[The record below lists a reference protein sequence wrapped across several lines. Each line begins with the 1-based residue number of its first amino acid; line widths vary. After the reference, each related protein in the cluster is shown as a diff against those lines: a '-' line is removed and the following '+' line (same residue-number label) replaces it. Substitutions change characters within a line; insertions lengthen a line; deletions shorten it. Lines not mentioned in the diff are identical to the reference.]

1 MDVYADEG
9 VRICSLKIPL
19 GHSRTL
25 WPGSLRS
32 GTLFDVSA
40 KIIRRKELEEKMA
53 STGFWDNQEK
63 AREVVAELKALKS
76 VIDRVQTVAK
86 AAEDAQALLE
96 LAKEANDADSFAEL
110 DVELVRIHDLFE
122 KLELMTLLSGKND
135 PRDCYFSIQ
144 AGAGGTEAC
153 DWAEMLLRMYLR
165 YFERNDYK
173 VEELARTDG
182 EGAGIR
188 SITLKVEGFYA
199 MGYLSCE
206 RGVHRL
212 VRISPFDANQR
223 RHTSFAAV
231 DVLPILED
239 IDIDMEEE
247 EIEVL
252 FFKRSAGAGGQNV
265 NKVSTAVRIK
275 HIPTGITV
283 ECVNERSQ
291 GQNKRVALSIL
302 QAKIERLEQE
312 KRDAEMQRLY
322 GDRGEIAWGSQIRSY
337 VLDDRRVKDHRT
349 GTETG
354 NPERVLDGD
363 LQDFIEA
370 ELRHR
375 ASAKKKG

>member
-1 MDVYADEG
+1 LPA
-9 VRICSLKIPL
+9 RI
-19 GHSRTL
+19 
-25 WPGSLRS
+25 
-32 GTLFDVSA
+32 A
-40 KIIRRKELEEKMA
+40 RRKELEEKMA
-53 STGFWDNQEK
+53 SPGFWDNPEK
-63 AREVVAELKALKS
+63 AREIVGELKSLKA
-76 VIDRVQTVAK
+76 VTDQVQNVAK
-86 AAEDAQALLE
+86 RTEDAQVLLE
-96 LAKEANDADSFAEL
+96 LAKEANDAASFREVDS
-110 DVELVRIHDLFE
+110 ELVAIKDQLE
-122 KLELMTLLSGKND
+122 KVELMTLLSGKND
-135 PRDCYFSIQ
+135 QRDCFFSIQ

-165 YFERNDYK
+165 YFERNDYT

-188 SITLKVEGFYA
+188 SITLKVQGFYA

-231 DVLPILED
+231 DVLPVLED
-239 IDIDMEEE
+239 IDVNLTDD
-247 EIEVL
+247 VL
-252 FFKRSAGAGGQNV
+252 DIVFFKRSAGAGGQNV

-291 GQNKRVALSIL
+291 AQNKRVALAIL
-302 QAKIERLEQE
+302 QSKIERLEQE
-312 KRDAEMQRLY
+312 KRDQEMQKLY

-349 GTETG
+349 GLETG

-363 LQDFIEA
+363 LQAFIEA
-370 ELRHR
+370 ELRR
-375 ASAKKKG
+375 KAAAKKKA

>member
-1 MDVYADEG
+1 
-9 VRICSLKIPL
+9 LP
-19 GHSRTL
+19 
-25 WPGSLRS
+25 
-32 GTLFDVSA
+32 A
-40 KIIRRKELEEKMA
+40 KIARRKELEEKMSA
-53 STGFWDNQEK
+53 PGFWDNQEK
-63 AREVVAELKALKS
+63 ARGVVTELKS
-76 VIDRVQTVAK
+76 VKSVVDRVEEVAK
-86 AAEDAQALLE
+86 KAEDARVLLE
-96 LAKEANDADSFAEL
+96 LAAEANDAESFAEL
-110 DVELVRIHDLFE
+110 DGELQGISEQLE
-122 KLELMTLLSGKND
+122 KIELMTLLSGKND
-135 PRDCYFSIQ
+135 ERDCYFSVQ

-165 YFERNDYK
+165 YFERNGYK
-173 VEELARTDG
+173 AEELARTEG

-223 RHTSFAAV
+223 RHTSFAAI
-231 DVLPILED
+231 DVLPVLED
-239 IDIDMEEE
+239 IDVELKDEDLDI
-247 EIEVL
+247 V

-265 NKVSTAVRIK
+265 NKVSTAVRVK
-275 HIPTGITV
+275 HLPTGITV

-302 QAKIERLEQE
+302 QSKVERLEQE
-312 KRDAEMQRLY
+312 QRDQEMQRLY

-349 GTETG
+349 GVETG

-363 LQDFIEA
+363 LQEFIEA

-375 ASAKKKG
+375 AGKRKRVS

>member
-1 MDVYADEG
+1 
-9 VRICSLKIPL
+9 
-19 GHSRTL
+19 
-25 WPGSLRS
+25 
-32 GTLFDVSA
+32 
-40 KIIRRKELEEKMA
+40 MA
-53 STGFWDNQEK
+53 VTGFWDNQEK
-63 AREVVAELKALKS
+63 ARETVTELKS
-76 VIDRVQTVAK
+76 VKLVSDRVLEIVRK
-86 AAEDAQALLE
+86 VEDARVLLE
-96 LAKEANDADSFAEL
+96 LAKDANDADTFAEL
-110 DVELVRIHDLFE
+110 DLELVSIKDALER
-122 KLELMTLLSGKND
+122 LELMTLLSGKND
-135 PRDCYFSIQ
+135 ARDCYFSIQ

-199 MGYLSCE
+199 QGYLSCE

-239 IDIDMEEE
+239 IDVVMKDEELD
-247 EIEVL
+247 VL

-275 HIPTGITV
+275 HIPTGIVV
-283 ECVNERSQ
+283 ECTNERSQ
-291 GQNKRVALSIL
+291 GQNKRVAMSIL
-302 QAKIERLEQE
+302 QAKVERLEQE
-312 KRDAEMQRLY
+312 KRDQEMQRLY

-349 GTETG
+349 GVETG

-363 LQDFIEA
+363 LQEFLEA
-370 ELRHR
+370 ELRR
-375 ASAKKKG
+375 RSSVKKKA

>member
-1 MDVYADEG
+1 M
-9 VRICSLKIPL
+9 P
-19 GHSRTL
+19 
-25 WPGSLRS
+25 
-32 GTLFDVSA
+32 A
-40 KIIRRKELEEKMA
+40 KITRRKELEDKMSA
-53 STGFWDNQEK
+53 PGFWDNQEK
-63 AREVVAELKALKS
+63 ARGVVAELKSLKAVVDQVQGALA
-76 VIDRVQTVAK
+76 R
-86 AAEDAQALLE
+86 AEDAQVLLE
-96 LAKEANDADSFAEL
+96 LAKEANDADSFVEL
-110 DVELVRIHDLFE
+110 DGELVALQDQLGKI
-122 KLELMTLLSGKND
+122 ELMTMLSGRD
-135 PRDCYFSIQ
+135 DQRDCYFSVQ

-188 SITLKVEGFYA
+188 SVTLKVEGFYA

-239 IDIDMEEE
+239 IDVDLKDEELD
-247 EIEVL
+247 IVY
-252 FFKRSAGAGGQNV
+252 FKRSAGAGGQNV
-265 NKVSTAVRIK
+265 NKVSTAVRVK
-275 HIPTGITV
+275 HVPTGITV

-302 QAKIERLEQE
+302 QSKIERLEQE
-312 KRDAEMQRLY
+312 KRDQEMQKLY

-349 GTETG
+349 GVETG

-363 LQDFIEA
+363 LQEFIEA
-370 ELRHR
+370 ELRR
-375 ASAKKKG
+375 KAASKKKA